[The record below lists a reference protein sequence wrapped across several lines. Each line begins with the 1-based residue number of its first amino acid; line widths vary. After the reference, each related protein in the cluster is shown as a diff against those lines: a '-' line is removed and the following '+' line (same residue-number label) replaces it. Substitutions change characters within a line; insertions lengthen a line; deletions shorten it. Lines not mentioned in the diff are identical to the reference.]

1 MSIRRVKNCNLCFIG
16 SLIPPSLLVILMSKV
31 HGVCVHKTIKCYCT
45 ISLIVDKSCFTS
57 LCYSMVTNFGTRWRS
72 IFYLL
77 HLILHQ
83 RYVLHSPLPT
93 ATTATTCRV
102 GHPLRKLWQVKAS
115 LLVNVEKSIW
125 KSCFFC
131 CVGWTWTRGSSTC
144 RPPEPMWSL
153 QALLGIEEWCAWRV
167 VQRPYVLWLNDLI
180 LIDEY
185 KVRGFSSSSSCSWR
199 HAAAWTKI

>member
-45 ISLIVDKSCFTS
+45 ISLIVDKSCFTA

-83 RYVLHSPLPT
+83 CYVLHSPLPT

-115 LLVNVEKSIW
+115 LLLRKASENRV
-125 KSCFFC
+125 
-131 CVGWTWTRGSSTC
+131 SSAVLDGHGLEDRRHVVHQSLC
-144 RPPEPMWSL
+144 GAYL

-185 KVRGFSSSSSCSWR
+185 KVRGFSSSSCSSR